1 MVQSLAP
8 VFFFFF
14 LTCLY
19 FVYLVIAFSYC
30 WCNDCSFSCVES
42 WSHSFLGD
50 PISDSSRGHFACHC
64 PHKSKGSMY
73 TGFSVVS
80 REKFQNHPAL
90 TLLLEI
96 LLDSSFQLFSIFL
109 KEPHAGTCK
118 EEGPNSFML
127 LLLLSRFSHVR
138 LCATP

>member
-1 MVQSLAP
+1 
-8 VFFFFF
+8 
-14 LTCLY
+14 
-19 FVYLVIAFSYC
+19 
-30 WCNDCSFSCVES
+30 
-42 WSHSFLGD
+42 
-50 PISDSSRGHFACHC
+50 
-64 PHKSKGSMY
+64 MY